1 MRIDISSHGIPL
13 TRELHEYVVRRLSL
27 ALDRVEVRVRR
38 VRVVLQDV
46 NGPRGGVDQRCQLQI
61 ELAHLPRLVVVET
74 CDDIHAS
81 VAGAIDRA
89 VQTVGRQMERQRD
102 AMRRR
107 RGTALRDLRDDVPLA
122 S

>member
-13 TRELHEYVVRRLSL
+13 TRALHDHVVRRLSL

-74 CDDIHAS
+74 SDDIHVAI
-81 VAGAIDRA
+81 AGAIDRA
-89 VQTVGRQMERQRD
+89 VQTMGRQMDRQRD

-107 RGTALRDLRDDVPLA
+107 RGASPRMDGAEVPLA

>member
-13 TRELHEYVVRRLSL
+13 TRTLREHIVRRLSL

-38 VRVVLQDV
+38 VRVALQDV
-46 NGPRGGVDQRCQLQI
+46 NGPRGGIDQRCQMQI

-74 CDDIHAS
+74 SDDIHAAI
-81 VAGAIDRA
+81 AGAIDRA
-89 VQTVGRQMERQRD
+89 VQTMGRLMDRQRD
-102 AMRRR
+102 AVRRH
-107 RGTALRDLRDDVPLA
+107 RGAAATGSRVEVPLA